1 MIRYGYNTNGL
12 AHHRLRDALD
22 LVADLG
28 YRGVALTPDVG
39 ELDLY
44 ALDLHRVRDLRR
56 QLVDRDLTVVVETGA
71 RFMLD
76 PTRKHRP
83 NLLDADGSGR
93 ARRVDFYCRS
103 IDLAV
108 ELGAP
113 IVSIWSGAAEDGVVG
128 DAAGTDRTRAEP
140 LWERLVEG
148 IHAVLDHADAHGVRL
163 AFEPE
168 PGMFVE
174 RPAGFLDLVRR
185 LGERGG
191 DLGLTLDLGHLVVTG
206 DVPAA
211 GQIRALAAHLAH
223 VHLDD
228 ARPGVHEHLQLGT
241 GDLDLAGA
249 LKSLQDIAY
258 TGMAAVELSRD
269 SHRAPQ
275 AARTAL
281 ERIRAAAPQVPG
293 TKT

>member
-1 MIRYGYNTNGL
+1 MIRFGYNTNGL

-39 ELDLY
+39 ELDLF
-44 ALDLHRVRDLRR
+44 ALDLQRVRALRR

-71 RFMLD
+71 RFVLD
-76 PTRKHRP
+76 PARKHRP
-83 NLLDADGSGR
+83 NLLDEADAGR
-93 ARRVDFYCRS
+93 ARRIDFYRRS

-128 DAAGTDRTRAEP
+128 DAPGTNRARAEP
-140 LWERLVEG
+140 CWQRLVEG
-148 IHAVLDHADAHGVRL
+148 VHAVLDHAQAHGVRL

-168 PGMFVE
+168 PGMFLE
-174 RPAGFLDLVRR
+174 RPAGFLELVGR
-185 LGERGG
+185 LGARGG
-191 DLGLTLDLGHLVVTG
+191 ELGLTLDLGHLVVTG
-206 DVPAA
+206 DIPAA
-211 GQIRALAAHLAH
+211 DRIRALAAHLVH

-228 ARPGVHEHLQLGT
+228 ARSGVHEHLQLGD
-241 GDLDLAGA
+241 GDLDLADA
-249 LKSLQDIAY
+249 LKALQDIAY

-281 ERIRAAAPQVPG
+281 ERIRAVAPHVPG
-293 TKT
+293 TQP